1 MQGAATPGRLEQGWQ
16 RLVIAV
22 VVASEVLNWGSG
34 FSDGQGDRVWHGLPA
49 HLWLLGHPFD

>member
-1 MQGAATPGRLEQGWQ
+1 MA

-22 VVASEVLNWGSG
+22 SAAMEVLNWGSG
-34 FSDGQGDRVWHGLPA
+34 FSDGQGDRVGHGLLA